1 MSILKRMVESDPTY
15 LKILENLSP
24 EEQQAVARD
33 TEMLIEKID
42 DAFDRLSEE
51 LSKDGGPDRII
62 EALKKSLE
70 RGDFDNNDGVS
81 PLLWPERP

>member
-42 DAFDRLSEE
+42 DAFDKLSEE
-51 LSKDGGPDRII
+51 LSKDGGPDKII

>member
-1 MSILKRMVESDPTY
+1 
-15 LKILENLSP
+15 
-24 EEQQAVARD
+24 
-33 TEMLIEKID
+33 MLIEKID
-42 DAFDRLSEE
+42 DAFDKLSEE
-51 LSKDGGPDRII
+51 LSKDGGPDKII